1 MRARDVMTTKVITV
15 DPHMLVAKIAALLIA
30 RHISAVPVVEPDGTL
45 VGIVSEGGGC
55 SIVQNRI
62 RSESRTP
69 GCSIFSPTTSR
80 KPANTG
86 RRTGLRPETS

>member
-45 VGIVSEGGGC
+45 VGIVSEGGAAP
-55 SIVQNRI
+55 SFRI
-62 RSESRTP
+62 GFGAKAALLVARYSR
-69 GCSIFSPTTSR
+69 R
-80 KPANTG
+80 
-86 RRTGLRPETS
+86 